1 MNAEM
6 YKAISR
12 EYELKRTEADRQYE
26 IQINKVYEDNPDLS
40 KIDSEIR
47 ALGIKAS
54 KLSILQKDKSNKSK
68 ISELLNQ
75 IEELKEKKNKII
87 KKTGVALEPKYNCD
101 KCHDTGY
108 ITKDFVTER
117 CSCMKQKLIDI
128 SFNKSNL
135 LNLGKDTFEKFDY
148 TLFSD
153 KANKDKYA
161 VNISPRENIKKIYKI
176 SKDFVDNFEKDDT
189 QNLLFI
195 GSTGTGKTF
204 LSSCIANEII
214 KKGYTVL
221 YQTTPILLDSI
232 FEYKYNDDNKISK
245 ELYNNI
251 YNANLLIIDDLG
263 TENSTPA
270 KFAELFA
277 IINERLKNPKTKTV
291 ISSNFDLDKLSKF
304 YDSRLVSRFIGNY
317 KICKFFGEDLRLN
330 KKS

>member
-108 ITKDFVTER
+108 ITRNFVTER

-153 KANKDKYA
+153 KANTDKYA

-232 FEYKYNDDNKISK
+232 FEYKYNDDNKISR